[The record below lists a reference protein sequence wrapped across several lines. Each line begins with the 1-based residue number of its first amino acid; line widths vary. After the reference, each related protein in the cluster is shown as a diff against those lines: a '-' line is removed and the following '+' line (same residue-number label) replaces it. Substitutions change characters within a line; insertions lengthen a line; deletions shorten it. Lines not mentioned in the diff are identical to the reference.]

1 MIGRDLA
8 HALAGLFGATGT
20 DGYGAALDRLTRIG
34 ADFDMSCIF
43 GFSASKP
50 PAVIHDG
57 YSETVDRR
65 ALRSYLRGAYLLDP
79 FYAASIGA
87 MAEGLWRMRDLAPDA
102 YYDAEFAWSQ
112 EVHPC
117 ISDQAGTPVEEIG
130 YIIPLSD
137 GFAATYSLMRN
148 RGGTCFDEAE
158 AARLQELL
166 PVIAASLRLHWNV
179 SQNGE
184 QAGGPAPDSE
194 EVLRAAFSA
203 LTPAQQAVT
212 KLILRGHSNISIAEN
227 LGITEGT
234 VKLHRYNIYKR
245 LEISSQAELFQRFI
259 DFLGK

>member
-1 MIGRDLA
+1 MRHCWAPFVGGRRDCA
-8 HALAGLFGATGT
+8 RHREGFGIDQVFAALSAIRAGLWILAAIAKPAT
-20 DGYGAALDRLTRIG
+20 
-34 ADFDMSCIF
+34 
-43 GFSASKP
+43 P
-50 PAVIHDG
+50 PA
-57 YSETVDRR
+57 S
-65 ALRSYLRGAYLLDP
+65 
-79 FYAASIGA
+79 
-87 MAEGLWRMRDLAPDA
+87 
-102 YYDAEFAWSQ
+102 
-112 EVHPC
+112 
-117 ISDQAGTPVEEIG
+117 
-130 YIIPLSD
+130 
-137 GFAATYSLMRN
+137 FAATYSLMRN